1 MKMPKDA
8 RRRRNHLF
16 LLALVV
22 VGIGVFVLFTN
33 IDRAML
39 RKTLDETFTF
49 VETRLHLYE
58 VDAANDR
65 VKSLTR
71 LQDKTAALRD
81 EMVMKDDFTPSDLNA
96 FADVQRLTGVLVLDG
111 EMQLEMQST
120 LDGNAM
126 QLWKQQLQS
135 DYVRDILD
143 YPQKSYAA
151 HIEQDG
157 ELYDFAALARTDA
170 PGLLVAYV
178 QKSSEDAGDLTA
190 GDLLDHFPLEDGGV
204 ATICQDDR
212 VLTSNSAAQLNRTSE
227 ECRQLYNDKQT
238 HVSGG
243 IVELHTGRDVWY
255 GSRRNIGKY
264 EVFVFFPAGKVFL
277 TRNIIFVSYL
287 ALTMMTYL
295 MVLLL
300 QSRAEKGALTET
312 QKRMGII
319 TALGTAYES
328 LMLLDLK
335 KNTVETLKAVPGEE
349 QYKRIRTM
357 RREEMLRRT
366 EAVVAEAYRA
376 EYLEFVDATT
386 MTARLKG
393 HTSLVFTGRT
403 VNDLW
408 FTTLLIPQR
417 TDDDGNVTAV
427 LVATRDA
434 TAEKQAEKE
443 QQDALRSALA
453 AAEHA
458 NKAKTVFLNSM
469 SHDIRTPM
477 NAILGFTAL
486 ATAHLNNTEQVKG
499 YLQKISVSGQHLLSL
514 INDVLDM
521 SRIESG
527 TIKLENAEV
536 HLPDVLHDLRTIIQ
550 GNISAK
556 QLDLYVDTQD
566 VRHEDIITDKLRLNQ
581 ILLNIVGNAVKFT
594 PAGGTINIRVQEK
607 PCRRADYAT
616 YLFTVKDNGIGM
628 SQEFQQHVF
637 DSFARE
643 QTATRS
649 GIQGTGLGMAITKN
663 IVDMM
668 GGTITVKSEQGK
680 GTEFTVTLDCKVS
693 KTLTKSQP
701 IPELRG
707 ARALVVDDDAQTCM
721 SVSKMLRDIE
731 MNADWT
737 TSGKEAVLRAEE
749 AHEQGK
755 EFKVY
760 IIDWL
765 MPDMNGI
772 ETVRRIR
779 KFIDPDTP
787 IIILTAYDW
796 SDVEQEAREAG
807 VTAFVAKPLFMSEL
821 RAALTHTQPEE
832 PSMKLPQHTD
842 YTGKKILL
850 VEDNELNREIATAI
864 LEEAGFQLDAV
875 QDGTDAVQRMTE
887 TPEGSYDLILMDIQ
901 MPRMDGY
908 TATRKIRALSNP
920 KKASIPI
927 VAMTANAFDEDRQK
941 AFSAGMIAHIAK
953 PINVTVLIKTLDE
966 IFGDRGQAEK
976 TE

>member
-1 MKMPKDA
+1 MPKDA
-8 RRRRNHLF
+8 RSRRNRLF

-33 IDRAML
+33 LNRAML
-39 RKTLDETFTF
+39 RETLDETLTF

-58 VDAANDR
+58 VDEANDR

-81 EMVMKDDFTPSDLNA
+81 EMTMKDDFTPSDLNT
-96 FADVQRLTGVLVLDG
+96 FADTQRLTGVLVLDG

-135 DYVRDILD
+135 DYVREILD

-151 HIEQDG
+151 RIEQDG
-157 ELYDFAALARTDA
+157 EIYDFAALARTDA
-170 PGLLVAYV
+170 PGLLIVYAL
-178 QKSSEDAGDLTA
+178 KSSEDVGDLTV
-190 GDLLDHFPLEDGGV
+190 DYLLDNFPLEHGGV
-204 ATICQDDR
+204 ATICEDDV
-212 VLTSNSAAQLNRTSE
+212 VLTSNSAEQLNRTRE
-227 ECRQLYNDKQT
+227 ECRQMYNDEQT
-238 HVSGG
+238 RVSGG
-243 IVELHTGRDVWY
+243 IAELHSSRGVWY
-255 GSRRNIGKY
+255 GSRRNVGRY
-264 EVFVFFPAGKVFL
+264 EVYVFFPAGQVFMM
-277 TRNIIFVSYL
+277 RNIIFVSYL
-287 ALTMMTYL
+287 ALTVMTYL

-300 QSRAEKGALTET
+300 QSRADKDALKET

-319 TALGTAYES
+319 MALGTAYES

-335 KNTVETLKAVPGEE
+335 KNTVETLKAIPGEE
-349 QYKRIRTM
+349 QYKRTRAM
-357 RREEMLRRT
+357 RREEMLQRT
-366 EAVVAEAYRA
+366 EAVVAEPYRA

-386 MTARLKG
+386 MTARLKA

-403 VNDLW
+403 VHDRW

-434 TAEKQAEKE
+434 TAEKQTEQK

-486 ATAHLNNTEQVKG
+486 ATAHLDNTEQVKG

-527 TIKLENAEV
+527 TIKLENADV
-536 HLPDVLHDLRTIIQ
+536 HLPDVMHDLRTIIQ
-550 GNISAK
+550 GNINAK

-566 VRHEDIITDKLRLNQ
+566 VRHETIVADKLRLNQ

-594 PAGGTINIRVQEK
+594 PVGGTINVRVQEK
-607 PCRRADYAT
+607 PCRRAGYAT

-637 DSFARE
+637 DSFSRE

-680 GTEFTVTLDCKVS
+680 GTEFTVTLDFLVAADSIKYS
-693 KTLTKSQP
+693 PL
-701 IPELRG
+701 PEFKG

-779 KFIDPDTP
+779 KIIDPGTP

-850 VEDNELNREIATAI
+850 VEDNELNREIATAV
-864 LEEAGFQLDAV
+864 LEEAGLQVDAV

-887 TPEGSYDLILMDIQ
+887 TPEGRYDLILMDIQ

-941 AFSAGMIAHIAK
+941 AFSAGMNAHIAK

>member
-1 MKMPKDA
+1 MPKDA
-8 RRRRNHLF
+8 RSRRNRLF

-39 RKTLDETFTF
+39 RQTLDETYTY

-71 LQDKTAALRD
+71 LQDKIAALRD
-81 EMVMKDDFTPSDLNA
+81 GMTIKDDFTPSDLNA
-96 FADVQRLTGVLVLDG
+96 VADSQRLTGVLVLDG

-151 HIEQDG
+151 TIEQDG

-178 QKSSEDAGDLTA
+178 KKSSEDVGDLTV
-190 GDLLDHFPLEDGGV
+190 GYLLDHFPLEDGGV

-212 VLTSNSAAQLNRTSE
+212 VLTSNSAAQLNRTRE
-227 ECRQLYNDKQT
+227 ECQQLFNDEQT
-238 HVSGG
+238 RVSGG
-243 IVELHTGRDVWY
+243 IAELHSNRGVWY

-264 EVFVFFPAGKVFL
+264 EVYVFFPAGKVFL
-277 TRNIIFVSYL
+277 TRNIICVSYL
-287 ALTMMTYL
+287 ALTVMTYL

-300 QSRAEKGALTET
+300 QSRAEKGALKET

-328 LMLLDLK
+328 IMLLDLK
-335 KNTVETLKAVPGEE
+335 KNTVETLKAIPGEE

-357 RREEMLRRT
+357 RREEVLRRT
-366 EAVVAEAYRA
+366 EAMVAEPYRA

-403 VNDLW
+403 VHDLW

-434 TAEKQAEKE
+434 TAEKQIEQK

-486 ATAHLNNTEQVKG
+486 ATTHLDNAELVKD

-527 TIKLENAEV
+527 TIKLDNAPV

-566 VRHEDIITDKLRLNQ
+566 IQHEDIITDKLRLNQ

-594 PAGGTINIRVQEK
+594 PAGGTINIRVREK
-607 PCRRADYAT
+607 PCPRSGCT
-616 YLFTVKDNGIGM
+616 TFVFSVKDNGIGM
-628 SQEFQQHVF
+628 SPEFQQHVF

-668 GGTITVKSEQGK
+668 GGTITLKSEQGK
-680 GTEFTVTLDCKVS
+680 GSEFTVTLDCKIS
-693 KTLTKSQP
+693 ETQTKSQP

-721 SVSKMLRDIE
+721 SVSKMLRQIE
-731 MNADWT
+731 MTADWT
-737 TSGKEAVLRAEE
+737 TSGKEAILRAQE
-749 AHEQGK
+749 AHEQGRD
-755 EFKVY
+755 FKVY

-779 KFIDPDTP
+779 KVIEPGTP

-796 SDVEQEAREAG
+796 SDIEQEAREAG

-821 RAALTHTQPEE
+821 RAVLTHTQTE
-832 PSMKLPQHTD
+832 PQPMQMPKHTG
-842 YTGKKILL
+842 YAGKKVLL
-850 VEDNELNREIATAI
+850 VEDNALNREIATAI
-864 LEEAGFQLDAV
+864 LEQAGLQVDSV
-875 QDGTDAVQRMTE
+875 EDGTDAVARMNTAAE
-887 TPEGSYDLILMDIQ
+887 DQYDLILMDIQ

-908 TATRKIRALSNP
+908 TDTRKIRSLENHR
-920 KKASIPI
+920 KANIPI
-927 VAMTANAFDEDRQK
+927 VAMTANAFDEDRKK
-941 AFSAGMIAHIAK
+941 AFAAGMNAHVAK
-953 PINVTVLIKTLDE
+953 PIDMAVLSHTLDE
-966 IFGDRGQAEK
+966 IFAKQG
-976 TE
+976 

>member
-1 MKMPKDA
+1 MPKDA
-8 RRRRNHLF
+8 RSRRNQLF
-16 LLALVV
+16 LLALIV

-65 VKSLTR
+65 IKSLTR
-71 LQDKTAALRD
+71 LQDKAAALRD
-81 EMVMKDDFTPSDLNA
+81 EMTIKDNFTPSDLNA
-96 FADVQRLTGVLVLDG
+96 FADTQRLTGVLVLDG

-135 DYVRDILD
+135 DYIREIPD
-143 YPQKSYAA
+143 YPQKAYVAR
-151 HIEQDG
+151 IEQDG

-170 PGLLVAYV
+170 PGLLIAYV
-178 QKSSEDAGDLTA
+178 QKSSEDAGDLTV
-190 GDLLDHFPLEDGGV
+190 GYLLDHFPLEDGGV

-212 VLTSNSAAQLNRTSE
+212 VLTSNSTAQLNRTSE

-238 HVSGG
+238 RVSGG
-243 IVELHTGRDVWY
+243 IVELHSNRGVWY
-255 GSRRNIGKY
+255 GSRRNISKY

-277 TRNIIFVSYL
+277 TRNIICVSYL
-287 ALTMMTYL
+287 ALSVMIFLMM
-295 MVLLL
+295 LLL
-300 QSRAEKGALTET
+300 QSRADKDALKET

-319 TALGTAYES
+319 TALGTAYDS
-328 LMLLDLK
+328 IMLLDLK
-335 KNTVETLKAVPGEE
+335 KNTVETLKDVPGEE
-349 QYKRIRTM
+349 QYKRIRPM
-357 RREEMLRRT
+357 QREEMLRCT
-366 EAVVAEAYRA
+366 QAIVAEPYRA
-376 EYLEFVDATT
+376 EYLEFMDATT
-386 MTARLKG
+386 MTARLKK

-403 VNDLW
+403 VHDRW

-417 TDDDGNVTAV
+417 TDDDGSVTAV
-427 LVATRDA
+427 LVATRDT
-434 TAEKQAEKE
+434 TAEKQTEQK

-486 ATAHLNNTEQVKG
+486 ATTHLDNAELVKD

-527 TIKLENAEV
+527 TIKLDNAPV

-566 VRHEDIITDKLRLNQ
+566 IQHEDIITDKLRLNQ

-594 PAGGTINIRVQEK
+594 PAGGTINIRVMEK
-607 PCRRADYAT
+607 PCPRSGCTT
-616 YLFTVKDNGIGM
+616 YVFSVKDNGIGM

-643 QTATRS
+643 QTVTRS

-668 GGTITVKSEQGK
+668 GGTITLKSEQGK
-680 GTEFTVTLDCKVS
+680 GSEFTVTLDCKIS
-693 KTLTKSQP
+693 KTQTKSQP

-721 SVSKMLRDIE
+721 SVSKMLRQIE
-731 MNADWT
+731 MTADWT
-737 TSGKEAVLRAEE
+737 TSGKEAILRAQE
-749 AHEQGK
+749 AHEQGRD
-755 EFKVY
+755 FKAY

-779 KFIDPDTP
+779 KVIEPGTP

-796 SDVEQEAREAG
+796 SDIEQEAREAG
-807 VTAFVAKPLFMSEL
+807 VTAFVGKPLFMSEL
-821 RAALTHTQPEE
+821 RAVLTHTQTE
-832 PSMKLPQHTD
+832 PQPMQMPQHAG
-842 YTGKKILL
+842 YAGKKVLL
-850 VEDNELNREIATAI
+850 VEDNALNREIATAI
-864 LEEAGFQLDAV
+864 LEQAGLQVDSV
-875 QDGTDAVQRMTE
+875 EDGTDAVARMNTAAE
-887 TPEGSYDLILMDIQ
+887 DQYDLILMDVQ

-908 TATRKIRALSNP
+908 TATRKIRAMDDP
-920 KKASIPI
+920 RKANIPI
-927 VAMTANAFDEDRQK
+927 VAMTANAFDEDRKK
-941 AFSAGMIAHIAK
+941 AFAAGMNAHVAK
-953 PINVTVLIKTLDE
+953 PIDMAVLSHTLDE
-966 IFGDRGQAEK
+966 IFAKQG
-976 TE
+976 

>member
-1 MKMPKDA
+1 MPKDA
-8 RRRRNHLF
+8 RSRRNRLF

-39 RKTLDETFTF
+39 RQTLDETYTY
-49 VETRLHLYE
+49 VETRLHVYE

-71 LQDKTAALRD
+71 LQDKAAALRD
-81 EMVMKDDFTPSDLNA
+81 EMTIKGDFTPSDLNA
-96 FADVQRLTGVLVLDG
+96 FADTQRLTGVLVLDG
-111 EMQLEMQST
+111 ELQLEMQST
-120 LDGNAM
+120 RDGDAM

-135 DYVRDILD
+135 DYIREIPD
-143 YPQKSYAA
+143 YPQKAYAA
-151 HIEQDG
+151 NIEQDG
-157 ELYDFAALARTDA
+157 KLYDFAALARTDA
-170 PGLLVAYV
+170 PGLLIAYV
-178 QKSSEDAGDLTA
+178 KKSSEDVGDLTV
-190 GDLLDHFPLEDGGV
+190 GYLLDHFPLEDGGV

-212 VLTSNSAAQLNRTSE
+212 VLTSNSTAQLNRTSE

-238 HVSGG
+238 RVSGG
-243 IVELHTGRDVWY
+243 IVELHSNRGVWY
-255 GSRRNIGKY
+255 GSRRNISKY

-277 TRNIIFVSYL
+277 TRNIICVSYL
-287 ALTMMTYL
+287 ALSVMIFL

-300 QSRAEKGALTET
+300 QSRADKDALKET

-319 TALGTAYES
+319 TALGTAYDS
-328 LMLLDLK
+328 IMLLDLK
-335 KNTVETLKAVPGEE
+335 KNTVETLKDVPGEE
-349 QYKRIRTM
+349 QYKRIRPM
-357 RREEMLRRT
+357 QREEMLRCT
-366 EAVVAEAYRA
+366 QAIVAEPYRA
-376 EYLEFVDATT
+376 EYLEFMDATT
-386 MTARLKG
+386 MTARLKK

-417 TDDDGNVTAV
+417 TDDDGSVTAV
-427 LVATRDA
+427 LVATRDT
-434 TAEKQAEKE
+434 TAEKQTEQK

-486 ATAHLNNTEQVKG
+486 ATTHLDNAELVKD

-527 TIKLENAEV
+527 TIKLDNAPV

-566 VRHEDIITDKLRLNQ
+566 IQHEDIITDKLRLNQ

-594 PAGGTINIRVQEK
+594 PAGGTINIRVTEK
-607 PCRRADYAT
+607 PCPRSGCTT
-616 YLFTVKDNGIGM
+616 YVFSVKDNGIGM

-643 QTATRS
+643 QTVTRS

-668 GGTITVKSEQGK
+668 GGTITLKSEQGK
-680 GTEFTVTLDCKVS
+680 GSEFTVTLDCKIS
-693 KTLTKSQP
+693 KTQTKSQP

-721 SVSKMLRDIE
+721 SVSKMLRQIE
-731 MNADWT
+731 MTADWT
-737 TSGKEAVLRAEE
+737 TSGKEAILRAQE
-749 AHEQGK
+749 AHEQGRD
-755 EFKVY
+755 FKAY

-779 KFIDPDTP
+779 KVIEPGTP

-796 SDVEQEAREAG
+796 SDIEQEAREAG
-807 VTAFVAKPLFMSEL
+807 VTAFVGKPLFMSEL
-821 RAALTHTQPEE
+821 RAVLTHTQTE
-832 PSMKLPQHTD
+832 PQPMQMPQHAG
-842 YTGKKILL
+842 YAGKKVLL
-850 VEDNELNREIATAI
+850 VEDNALNREIATAI
-864 LEEAGFQLDAV
+864 LEQAGLQVDSV
-875 QDGTDAVQRMTE
+875 EDGTDAVARMNTAAE
-887 TPEGSYDLILMDIQ
+887 DQYDLILMDVQ

-908 TATRKIRALSNP
+908 TATRKIRAMDDP
-920 KKASIPI
+920 RKANIPI
-927 VAMTANAFDEDRQK
+927 VAMTANAFDEDRKK
-941 AFSAGMIAHIAK
+941 AFAAGMNAHVAK
-953 PINVTVLIKTLDE
+953 PIDMAVLSHTLDE
-966 IFGDRGQAEK
+966 IFAKQG
-976 TE
+976 

>member
-1 MKMPKDA
+1 MPKDA
-8 RRRRNHLF
+8 RSRRNRLF

-39 RKTLDETFTF
+39 RQTLDETYTY

-71 LQDKTAALRD
+71 LQDKIAALRD
-81 EMVMKDDFTPSDLNA
+81 GMTIKDDFTPSDLNA

-143 YPQKSYAA
+143 YPKKSYAA
-151 HIEQDG
+151 TIEQDG

-178 QKSSEDAGDLTA
+178 KKSSEDVGDLTA

-227 ECRQLYNDKQT
+227 ECRQLYNDEQT
-238 HVSGG
+238 RVSGG
-243 IVELHTGRDVWY
+243 IVELHSNRGVWY

-287 ALTMMTYL
+287 ALTVMTYL
-295 MVLLL
+295 MVLLLL
-300 QSRAEKGALTET
+300 QSRAEKGALKET

-328 LMLLDLK
+328 IMLLDLE
-335 KNTVETLKAVPGEE
+335 KNTVETLKAIPGEE

-357 RREEMLRRT
+357 RREEVLRRT
-366 EAVVAEAYRA
+366 EAVVAEPYRA

-486 ATAHLNNTEQVKG
+486 ATTHLDNAELVKE

-527 TIKLENAEV
+527 TIKLDNAPV

-556 QLDLYVDTQD
+556 QLDLYIDTQD
-566 VRHEDIITDKLRLNQ
+566 IRHEDIITDKLRLHQ

-594 PAGGTINIRVQEK
+594 PAGGTINIRVREK
-607 PCRRADYAT
+607 PCPRSGCT
-616 YLFTVKDNGIGM
+616 TFVFSVKDNGIGM
-628 SQEFQQHVF
+628 SPEFQQHVF

-668 GGTITVKSEQGK
+668 GGTIILQSEQGK
-680 GTEFTVTLDCKVS
+680 GSEFTVTLDCKVS
-693 KTLTKSQP
+693 ETTAKSQP

-721 SVSKMLRDIE
+721 SVSRMLRDIE

-737 TSGKEAVLRAEE
+737 TSGKEAILRAQE
-749 AHEQGK
+749 AHEQGRD
-755 EFKVY
+755 FKVY

-779 KFIDPDTP
+779 KVIEPGTP

-796 SDVEQEAREAG
+796 SDIEQEAREAG

-821 RAALTHTQPEE
+821 RAVLTHTQTE
-832 PSMKLPQHTD
+832 PQPMQMPKHAG
-842 YTGKKILL
+842 YAGKKVLL
-850 VEDNELNREIATAI
+850 VEDNALNREIATAI
-864 LEEAGFQLDAV
+864 LEQAGLQVDSV
-875 QDGTDAVQRMTE
+875 EDGTDAVARMNTAAE
-887 TPEGSYDLILMDIQ
+887 DQYDLILMDIQ

-908 TATRKIRALSNP
+908 TATRKIRAMENP
-920 KKASIPI
+920 RKANIPI
-927 VAMTANAFDEDRQK
+927 VAMTANAFDEDRKK
-941 AFSAGMIAHIAK
+941 AFAAGMNAHVAK
-953 PINVTVLIKTLDE
+953 PIDMAVLSQTLDE
-966 IFGDRGQAEK
+966 IFAKQG
-976 TE
+976 

>member
-1 MKMPKDA
+1 MPKDA
-8 RRRRNHLF
+8 RNRRNQLF

-65 VKSLTR
+65 IKSLTR
-71 LQDKTAALRD
+71 LQDKAAALRD
-81 EMVMKDDFTPSDLNA
+81 EMTIKDNFTPSDLNA
-96 FADVQRLTGVLVLDG
+96 FADTQRLTGVLVLDG

-135 DYVRDILD
+135 DYIREIPD
-143 YPQKSYAA
+143 YPQKAYVAR
-151 HIEQDG
+151 IEQDG

-170 PGLLVAYV
+170 PGLLIAYV

-190 GDLLDHFPLEDGGV
+190 GDLLDHFPLENGGI

-227 ECRQLYNDKQT
+227 ECRQLYNDEQT
-238 HVSGG
+238 RVSGG
-243 IVELHTGRDVWY
+243 IVELHSNRGVWY
-255 GSRRNIGKY
+255 GSRRNISKY

-277 TRNIIFVSYL
+277 TRNIVCVSYL
-287 ALTMMTYL
+287 ALTVMTYL

-300 QSRAEKGALTET
+300 QSRAEKGALKET

-328 LMLLDLK
+328 IMLLDLE
-335 KNTVETLKAVPGEE
+335 KNTVETLKAIPGEE
-349 QYKRIRTM
+349 QYKRIRPM
-357 RREEMLRRT
+357 QREEMLRCT
-366 EAVVAEAYRA
+366 QAIVAEPYRA
-376 EYLEFVDATT
+376 EYLEFMDATT
-386 MTARLKG
+386 MTARLKK

-417 TDDDGNVTAV
+417 TDDDGSVTAV
-427 LVATRDA
+427 LVATRDT
-434 TAEKQAEKE
+434 TAEKQTEQK

-486 ATAHLNNTEQVKG
+486 ATTHLDNAELVKD

-527 TIKLENAEV
+527 TIKLDNAPV

-566 VRHEDIITDKLRLNQ
+566 IQHEDIITDKLRLNQ

-594 PAGGTINIRVQEK
+594 PAGGTINIRVTEK
-607 PCRRADYAT
+607 PCPRSGCTT
-616 YLFTVKDNGIGM
+616 YVFSVKDNGIGM

-643 QTATRS
+643 QTVTRG

-668 GGTITVKSEQGK
+668 GGTITLKSEQGK
-680 GTEFTVTLDCKVS
+680 GSEFTVTLDCKIS
-693 KTLTKSQP
+693 KTQTKSQP

-721 SVSKMLRDIE
+721 SVSKMLRQIE
-731 MNADWT
+731 MTADWT
-737 TSGKEAVLRAEE
+737 TSGKEAILRAQE
-749 AHEQGK
+749 AHEQGRD
-755 EFKVY
+755 FKAY

-779 KFIDPDTP
+779 KVIEPGTP

-796 SDVEQEAREAG
+796 SDIEQEAREAG
-807 VTAFVAKPLFMSEL
+807 VTAFVGKPLFMSEL
-821 RAALTHTQPEE
+821 RAVLTHTQTE
-832 PSMKLPQHTD
+832 PQPMQMPQHAG
-842 YTGKKILL
+842 YAGKKVLL
-850 VEDNELNREIATAI
+850 VEDNALNREIATAI
-864 LEEAGFQLDAV
+864 LEQAGLQVDSV
-875 QDGTDAVQRMTE
+875 EDGTDAVARMNTAAE
-887 TPEGSYDLILMDIQ
+887 DQYDLILMDVQ

-908 TATRKIRALSNP
+908 TATRKIRAMENP
-920 KKASIPI
+920 RKANIPI
-927 VAMTANAFDEDRQK
+927 VAMTANAFDEDRKK
-941 AFSAGMIAHIAK
+941 AFAAGMNAHVAK
-953 PINVTVLIKTLDE
+953 PIDMAVLSHTLDE
-966 IFGDRGQAEK
+966 IFAKQG
-976 TE
+976 

>member
-1 MKMPKDA
+1 MPKDA
-8 RRRRNHLF
+8 RNRRNRLF
-16 LLALVV
+16 LLALTV
-22 VGIGVFVLFTN
+22 VGIAVFVLFTN
-33 IDRAML
+33 INRAML
-39 RKTLDETFTF
+39 RDTLDETFTF
-49 VETRLHLYE
+49 VKTRLYMYE
-58 VDAANDR
+58 VDADNDR
-65 VKSLTR
+65 IKSLTR
-71 LQDKTAALRD
+71 LQDKAAALRD
-81 EMVMKDDFTPSDLNA
+81 EMTMKDDFTPSDLNA
-96 FADVQRLTGVLVLDG
+96 FADTQRLTGVLVLDG

-151 HIEQDG
+151 TIEQDG

-178 QKSSEDAGDLTA
+178 KKSSEDVGDLTV
-190 GDLLDHFPLEDGGV
+190 GYLLDHFPLEDGGI

-212 VLTSNSAAQLNRTSE
+212 VLTSNSGEQLNATRE
-227 ECRQLYNDKQT
+227 ECQQLYNGEYT
-238 HVSGG
+238 RVSGG
-243 IVELHTGRDVWY
+243 ITELHSNLGVWY
-255 GSRRNIGKY
+255 GTRRNVGRY

-277 TRNIIFVSYL
+277 LRNIVCVCYL
-287 ALTMMTYL
+287 ALTVLTYL

-300 QSRAEKGALTET
+300 QTRADKDAMKET

-328 LMLLDLK
+328 IMLLDLE
-335 KNTVETLKAVPGEE
+335 KNTVETLKAIPGEE
-349 QYKRIRTM
+349 QYKRIRAM
-357 RREEMLRRT
+357 RREEMLQRT
-366 EAVVAEAYRA
+366 QAVVAEPYRA
-376 EYLEFVDATT
+376 DYLEFVDATT

-417 TDDDGNVTAV
+417 TDEDGNVTAV

-434 TAEKQAEKE
+434 TAEKQAKKE

-486 ATAHLNNTEQVKG
+486 ATTHLDNAELVKD

-527 TIKLENAEV
+527 TIKLDNAPV

-566 VRHEDIITDKLRLNQ
+566 IQHEDIITDKLRLHQ

-594 PAGGTINIRVQEK
+594 PAGGTINIRVREK
-607 PCRRADYAT
+607 PCPRSG
-616 YLFTVKDNGIGM
+616 FTTLVFSVKDNGIGM
-628 SQEFQQHVF
+628 SPEFQQHVF

-668 GGTITVKSEQGK
+668 GGTITLKSEQGK
-680 GTEFTVTLDCKVS
+680 GSEFTVTLDCKIS
-693 KTLTKSQP
+693 KTQTKSQP

-721 SVSKMLRDIE
+721 SVSKMLRQIE
-731 MNADWT
+731 MTADWT
-737 TSGKEAVLRAEE
+737 TSGKEAILRAQE
-749 AHEQGK
+749 AHEQGRD
-755 EFKVY
+755 FKVY

-779 KFIDPDTP
+779 KVIEPGTP

-796 SDVEQEAREAG
+796 SDIEQEAREAG
-807 VTAFVAKPLFMSEL
+807 VTAFVGKPLFMSEL
-821 RAALTHTQPEE
+821 RAVLTHTQTE
-832 PSMKLPQHTD
+832 PQPMQMPQHAG
-842 YTGKKILL
+842 YAGKKVLL
-850 VEDNELNREIATAI
+850 VEDNALNREIATAI
-864 LEEAGFQLDAV
+864 LEQAGLQVDSV
-875 QDGTDAVQRMTE
+875 EDGTDAVARMNTAAE
-887 TPEGSYDLILMDIQ
+887 DQYDLILMDIQ

-908 TATRKIRALSNP
+908 TATRKIRAMENP
-920 KKASIPI
+920 RKANIPI
-927 VAMTANAFDEDRQK
+927 VAMTANAFDEDRKK
-941 AFSAGMIAHIAK
+941 AFAAGMNAHVAK
-953 PINVTVLIKTLDE
+953 PIDMAVLSQTLDE
-966 IFGDRGQAEK
+966 IFAKQG
-976 TE
+976 

>member
-1 MKMPKDA
+1 MPKDA
-8 RRRRNHLF
+8 RSRRNRLF

-39 RKTLDETFTF
+39 RQTLDETYTY
-49 VETRLHLYE
+49 VETRLHVYE

-65 VKSLTR
+65 IKSLTR
-71 LQDKTAALRD
+71 LQDKAAALRD
-81 EMVMKDDFTPSDLNA
+81 EMTIKGDFTPSDLNA
-96 FADVQRLTGVLVLDG
+96 FADTQRLTGVLVLDG
-111 EMQLEMQST
+111 ELQLEMQST
-120 LDGNAM
+120 RDGDAM

-135 DYVRDILD
+135 DYIREIPD
-143 YPQKSYAA
+143 YPQKAYAA
-151 HIEQDG
+151 NIEQDG
-157 ELYDFAALARTDA
+157 KLYDFAALARTDA
-170 PGLLVAYV
+170 PGLLIAYV
-178 QKSSEDAGDLTA
+178 KKSSEDVGDLTV
-190 GDLLDHFPLEDGGV
+190 GYLLDHFPLEDGGV

-212 VLTSNSAAQLNRTSE
+212 VLTSNSTAQLNRTSE

-238 HVSGG
+238 RVSGG
-243 IVELHTGRDVWY
+243 IVELHSNRGVWY
-255 GSRRNIGKY
+255 GSRRNISKY

-277 TRNIIFVSYL
+277 TRNIICVSYL
-287 ALTMMTYL
+287 ALSVMIFL

-300 QSRAEKGALTET
+300 QSRADKDALKET

-319 TALGTAYES
+319 TALGTAYDS
-328 LMLLDLK
+328 IMLLDLK
-335 KNTVETLKAVPGEE
+335 KNTVETLKDVPGEE
-349 QYKRIRTM
+349 QYKRIRPM
-357 RREEMLRRT
+357 QREEMLRCT
-366 EAVVAEAYRA
+366 QAIVAEPYRA
-376 EYLEFVDATT
+376 EYLEFMDATT
-386 MTARLKG
+386 MTARLKK

-417 TDDDGNVTAV
+417 TDDDGSVTAV
-427 LVATRDA
+427 LVATRDT
-434 TAEKQAEKE
+434 TAEKQTEQK

-486 ATAHLNNTEQVKG
+486 ATTHLDNAELVKD

-527 TIKLENAEV
+527 TIKLDNAPV

-566 VRHEDIITDKLRLNQ
+566 IQHEDIITDKLRLNQ

-594 PAGGTINIRVQEK
+594 PAGGTINIRVTEK
-607 PCRRADYAT
+607 PCPRSGCTT
-616 YLFTVKDNGIGM
+616 YVFSVKDNGIGM

-643 QTATRS
+643 QTVTRS

-668 GGTITVKSEQGK
+668 GGTITLKSEQGK
-680 GTEFTVTLDCKVS
+680 GSEFTVTLDCKIS
-693 KTLTKSQP
+693 KTQTKSQP

-721 SVSKMLRDIE
+721 SVSKMLRQIE
-731 MNADWT
+731 MTADWT
-737 TSGKEAVLRAEE
+737 TSGKEAILRAQE
-749 AHEQGK
+749 AHEQGRD
-755 EFKVY
+755 FKAY

-779 KFIDPDTP
+779 KVIEPGTP

-796 SDVEQEAREAG
+796 SDIEQEAREAG
-807 VTAFVAKPLFMSEL
+807 VTAFVGKPLFMSEL
-821 RAALTHTQPEE
+821 RAVLTHTQTE
-832 PSMKLPQHTD
+832 PQPMQMPQHAG
-842 YTGKKILL
+842 YAGKKVLL
-850 VEDNELNREIATAI
+850 VEDNALNREIATAI
-864 LEEAGFQLDAV
+864 LEQAGLQVDSV
-875 QDGTDAVQRMTE
+875 EDGTDAVARMNTADDDQ
-887 TPEGSYDLILMDIQ
+887 YDLILMDIQ

-908 TATRKIRALSNP
+908 TATRKIRAMDDP
-920 KKASIPI
+920 RKANIPI
-927 VAMTANAFDEDRQK
+927 VAMTANAFDEDRKK
-941 AFSAGMIAHIAK
+941 AFAAGMNAHVAK
-953 PINVTVLIKTLDE
+953 PIDMAVLSHTLDE
-966 IFGDRGQAEK
+966 IFAKQG
-976 TE
+976 

>member
-1 MKMPKDA
+1 MPKDA
-8 RRRRNHLF
+8 RSRRNRLF

-58 VDAANDR
+58 VDEANDR

-81 EMVMKDDFTPSDLNA
+81 EMMLKDDFTPSDLNA
-96 FADVQRLTGVLVLDG
+96 FADTQRLTGVLVLDG

-120 LDGNAM
+120 RDGNAM

-143 YPQKSYAA
+143 YPQKSYVA

-157 ELYDFAALARTDA
+157 VLYDFAALARTDA
-170 PGLLVAYV
+170 PGLLIAYAL
-178 QKSSEDAGDLTA
+178 KSSEDVGDLTA

-212 VLTSNSAAQLNRTSE
+212 VLTSNSTAQLNRTSE
-227 ECRQLYNDKQT
+227 ECRQMYNDEQT
-238 HVSGG
+238 RVSGG
-243 IVELHTGRDVWY
+243 IVELHSNRGVWY
-255 GSRRNIGKY
+255 GSRRNVGKY
-264 EVFVFFPAGKVFL
+264 EVYVFFPAGKVFL

-287 ALTMMTYL
+287 ALTVMTYL

-300 QSRAEKGALTET
+300 QSRAEKGALKET

-328 LMLLDLK
+328 IMLLDLE
-335 KNTVETLKAVPGEE
+335 KNTVETLKAIPGEE
-349 QYKRIRTM
+349 QYKRTRAM

-366 EAVVAEAYRA
+366 EAVVAEPYRA
-376 EYLEFVDATT
+376 DYLEFVDVNT
-386 MTARLKG
+386 MAARLRA

-403 VNDLW
+403 VHDLW

-427 LVATRDA
+427 LVATRDS

-486 ATAHLNNTEQVKG
+486 ATTHLDTPALVKE

-527 TIKLENAEV
+527 TIKLDNAPV

-556 QLDLYVDTQD
+556 QLDLYIDTQD
-566 VRHEDIITDKLRLNQ
+566 IRHEDIITDKLRLNQ

-594 PAGGTINIRVQEK
+594 PAGGTINIRVTEK
-607 PCRRADYAT
+607 PCPRSGCT
-616 YLFTVKDNGIGM
+616 TFVFSVKDNGIGM
-628 SQEFQQHVF
+628 SPEFQQHVF

-668 GGTITVKSEQGK
+668 GGTITLKSEQGK
-680 GTEFTVTLDCKVS
+680 GSEFTVTLDCKIS
-693 KTLTKSQP
+693 KTSVKSQP

-721 SVSKMLRDIE
+721 SVSKMLREIE
-731 MNADWT
+731 MAADWT
-737 TSGKEAVLRAEE
+737 TSGKEAILRAQE
-749 AHEQGK
+749 AHEQGRD
-755 EFKVY
+755 FKVY

-779 KFIDPDTP
+779 KVIEPGTP

-796 SDVEQEAREAG
+796 SDIEQEAREAG

-821 RAALTHTQPEE
+821 RAVLTHTQTE
-832 PSMKLPQHTD
+832 PQPMQMPQHTG
-842 YTGKKILL
+842 YAGKKVLL

-864 LEEAGFQLDAV
+864 LEQAGLQVDSV
-875 QDGTDAVQRMTE
+875 EDGTDAVARMNTAAE
-887 TPEGSYDLILMDIQ
+887 DQYDLILMDIQ

-908 TATRKIRALSNP
+908 TATRKIRAIENP
-920 KKASIPI
+920 RKANIPI
-927 VAMTANAFDEDRQK
+927 VAMTANAFDEDRKK
-941 AFSAGMIAHIAK
+941 AFAAGMNAHVAK
-953 PINVTVLIKTLDE
+953 PIDMAVLSHTLDE
-966 IFGDRGQAEK
+966 IFAKQG
-976 TE
+976 

>member
-1 MKMPKDA
+1 MPKDA
-8 RRRRNHLF
+8 RSRRNRLF

-39 RKTLDETFTF
+39 RQTLDETYTY

-71 LQDKTAALRD
+71 LQDKIAALRD
-81 EMVMKDDFTPSDLNA
+81 GMTIKDDFTPSDLNA
-96 FADVQRLTGVLVLDG
+96 VADSQRLTGVLVLDG

-151 HIEQDG
+151 TIEQDG

-178 QKSSEDAGDLTA
+178 KKSSEDVGDLTV
-190 GDLLDHFPLEDGGV
+190 GYLLDHFPLEDGGV

-212 VLTSNSAAQLNRTSE
+212 VLTSNSAAQLNRTRE
-227 ECRQLYNDKQT
+227 ECQQLFNDEQT
-238 HVSGG
+238 RVSGG
-243 IVELHTGRDVWY
+243 IAELHSNRGVWY

-264 EVFVFFPAGKVFL
+264 EVYVFFPAGKVFL
-277 TRNIIFVSYL
+277 TRNIICVSYL
-287 ALTMMTYL
+287 ALTVMTYL

-300 QSRAEKGALTET
+300 QSRAEKGALKET

-328 LMLLDLK
+328 IMLLDLK

-349 QYKRIRTM
+349 QYKRTRAM
-357 RREEMLRRT
+357 RREEVLRRT
-366 EAVVAEAYRA
+366 QAVVAEPYRA
-376 EYLEFVDATT
+376 EYLEFVDVTT

-427 LVATRDA
+427 LVATRDS
-434 TAEKQAEKE
+434 TAEKQVEKE

-486 ATAHLNNTEQVKG
+486 ATTHLDNAELVKD

-527 TIKLENAEV
+527 TIKLDNAPV

-566 VRHEDIITDKLRLNQ
+566 IQHEDIITDKLRLNQ

-594 PAGGTINIRVQEK
+594 PAGGTINIRVREK
-607 PCRRADYAT
+607 PCPRSGCT
-616 YLFTVKDNGIGM
+616 TFVFSVKDNGIGM
-628 SQEFQQHVF
+628 SPEFQQHVF

-668 GGTITVKSEQGK
+668 GGTITLKSEQGK
-680 GTEFTVTLDCKVS
+680 GSEFTVTLDCKIS
-693 KTLTKSQP
+693 KTQTKSQP

-721 SVSKMLRDIE
+721 SVSKMLRQIE
-731 MNADWT
+731 MTADWT
-737 TSGKEAVLRAEE
+737 TSGKEAILRAQE
-749 AHEQGK
+749 AHEQGRD
-755 EFKVY
+755 FKVY

-779 KFIDPDTP
+779 KVIEPGTP

-796 SDVEQEAREAG
+796 SDIEQEAREAG
-807 VTAFVAKPLFMSEL
+807 VTAFVGKPLFMSEL
-821 RAALTHTQPEE
+821 RAVLTHTQTE
-832 PSMKLPQHTD
+832 PQPMQMPQHAG
-842 YTGKKILL
+842 YAGKKVLL
-850 VEDNELNREIATAI
+850 VEDNALNREIATAI
-864 LEEAGFQLDAV
+864 LEQAGLQVDSV
-875 QDGTDAVQRMTE
+875 EDGTDAVARMNTAAE
-887 TPEGSYDLILMDIQ
+887 DQYDLILMDVQ

-908 TATRKIRALSNP
+908 TATRKIRAMENP
-920 KKASIPI
+920 RKANIPI
-927 VAMTANAFDEDRQK
+927 VAMTANAFDEDRKK
-941 AFSAGMIAHIAK
+941 AFAAGMNAHVAK
-953 PINVTVLIKTLDE
+953 PIDMAVLSHTLDE
-966 IFGDRGQAEK
+966 IFAKQG
-976 TE
+976 

>member
-1 MKMPKDA
+1 MPKDA
-8 RRRRNHLF
+8 RSRRNRLF

-81 EMVMKDDFTPSDLNA
+81 EMTMKDDFTPSDLNA
-96 FADVQRLTGVLVLDG
+96 FADTQRLTGVLVLDG

-143 YPQKSYAA
+143 YPQKSYAT

-157 ELYDFAALARTDA
+157 VLYDFAALARADA
-170 PGLLVAYV
+170 PGLLIAYV

-190 GDLLDHFPLEDGGV
+190 GDLLDHFPLEDGGI

-212 VLTSNSAAQLNRTSE
+212 VLTSNSAAQLNRTRE
-227 ECRQLYNDKQT
+227 ECRQMYNDEQT
-238 HVSGG
+238 RVSGG
-243 IVELHTGRDVWY
+243 IVELHSNRGVWY
-255 GSRRNIGKY
+255 GSRRNVGKY
-264 EVFVFFPAGKVFL
+264 EVYVFFPAGKVFL

-287 ALTMMTYL
+287 ALTVMTYL

-300 QSRAEKGALTET
+300 QSRAEKGALKET

-328 LMLLDLK
+328 IMLLDLK
-335 KNTVETLKAVPGEE
+335 KNTVETLKAIPGEE
-349 QYKRIRTM
+349 QYKRTRAM

-376 EYLEFVDATT
+376 KYLEFVDVTT

-403 VNDLW
+403 VHDLW

-427 LVATRDA
+427 LVATRDS

-486 ATAHLNNTEQVKG
+486 ATTHLDNAEMVKD

-527 TIKLENAEV
+527 TIKLDNATV

-556 QLDLYVDTQD
+556 QLDLYIDTQD
-566 VRHEDIITDKLRLNQ
+566 IRHEDIITDKLRLNQ

-594 PAGGTINIRVQEK
+594 PAGGTINIRVKEK
-607 PCRRADYAT
+607 PCPRSGCT
-616 YLFTVKDNGIGM
+616 TFVFSVKDNGIGM
-628 SQEFQQHVF
+628 SPEFQQHVF

-668 GGTITVKSEQGK
+668 GGSITLKSEQGK
-680 GTEFTVTLDCKVS
+680 GSEFTVTLDCKIS
-693 KTLTKSQP
+693 KTSVKSQP

-721 SVSKMLRDIE
+721 SVSKMLREIE
-731 MNADWT
+731 MAADWT
-737 TSGKEAVLRAEE
+737 TSGKEAILRAQE
-749 AHEQGK
+749 ALEQGRD
-755 EFKVY
+755 FKVY

-779 KFIDPDTP
+779 KVIEPGTP

-796 SDVEQEAREAG
+796 SDIEQEAREAG

-821 RAALTHTQPEE
+821 RAVLTHTQTE
-832 PSMKLPQHTD
+832 PQPMQMPQHTG
-842 YTGKKILL
+842 YAGKKVLL
-850 VEDNELNREIATAI
+850 VEDNALNREIATAI
-864 LEEAGFQLDAV
+864 LEQAGLQVDSV
-875 QDGTDAVQRMTE
+875 EDGTDAVARMNTAAE
-887 TPEGSYDLILMDIQ
+887 DQYDLILMDIQ

-908 TATRKIRALSNP
+908 TATRKIRAMDNP
-920 KKASIPI
+920 RKANIPI
-927 VAMTANAFDEDRQK
+927 VAMTANAFDEDRKK
-941 AFSAGMIAHIAK
+941 AFAAGMNAHVAK
-953 PINVTVLIKTLDE
+953 PIDMAVLSHTLDE
-966 IFGDRGQAEK
+966 IFAKRG
-976 TE
+976 

>member
-8 RRRRNHLF
+8 RSRRNRLF

-39 RKTLDETFTF
+39 RQTLDETYTY
-49 VETRLHLYE
+49 VETRLHVYE

-71 LQDKTAALRD
+71 LQDKAAALRD
-81 EMVMKDDFTPSDLNA
+81 EMTIKGDFTPSDLNA
-96 FADVQRLTGVLVLDG
+96 FADTQRLTGVLVLDG
-111 EMQLEMQST
+111 ELQLEMQST
-120 LDGNAM
+120 RDGNAM

-143 YPQKSYAA
+143 CPQKSYAA
-151 HIEQDG
+151 NIEQDG
-157 ELYDFAALARTDA
+157 KLYDFAALARTDA
-170 PGLLVAYV
+170 PGLLIAYV
-178 QKSSEDAGDLTA
+178 KKSSEDVGDLTV
-190 GDLLDHFPLEDGGV
+190 GYLLDHFPLEDGGV

-212 VLTSNSAAQLNRTSE
+212 VLTSNSTAQLNRTSE

-238 HVSGG
+238 RVSGG
-243 IVELHTGRDVWY
+243 IVELHSNRGVWY
-255 GSRRNIGKY
+255 GSRRNISKY

-277 TRNIIFVSYL
+277 TRNIICVSYL
-287 ALTMMTYL
+287 ALSVMIFL

-300 QSRAEKGALTET
+300 QSRADKDALKET

-319 TALGTAYES
+319 TALGTAYKS
-328 LMLLDLK
+328 IVLLDLK
-335 KNTVETLKAVPGEE
+335 KNTAETLKDTFAEK
-349 QYKRIRTM
+349 QYKRIRPM
-357 RREEMLRRT
+357 QREEMLRCT
-366 EAVVAEAYRA
+366 QAIVAEPYRA
-376 EYLEFVDATT
+376 EYLEFMDATT
-386 MTARLKG
+386 MTARLKK

-417 TDDDGNVTAV
+417 TDDDGSVTAV
-427 LVATRDA
+427 LVATRDT
-434 TAEKQAEKE
+434 TAEKQTEQK

-486 ATAHLNNTEQVKG
+486 ATTHLDNAELVKD

-527 TIKLENAEV
+527 TIKLDNAPV

-566 VRHEDIITDKLRLNQ
+566 IQHEDIITDKLRLNQ

-594 PAGGTINIRVQEK
+594 PAGGTINIRVTEK
-607 PCRRADYAT
+607 PCPRSGCTT
-616 YLFTVKDNGIGM
+616 YVFSVKDNGIGM

-643 QTATRS
+643 QTVTRS

-668 GGTITVKSEQGK
+668 GGTITLKSEQGK
-680 GTEFTVTLDCKVS
+680 GSEFTVTLDCKIS
-693 KTLTKSQP
+693 KTQTKSQP

-721 SVSKMLRDIE
+721 SVSKMLRQIE
-731 MNADWT
+731 MTADWT
-737 TSGKEAVLRAEE
+737 TSGKEAILRAQE
-749 AHEQGK
+749 AHEQGRD
-755 EFKVY
+755 FKAY

-779 KFIDPDTP
+779 KVIEPGTP

-796 SDVEQEAREAG
+796 SDIEQEAREAG
-807 VTAFVAKPLFMSEL
+807 VTAFVGKPLFMSEL
-821 RAALTHTQPEE
+821 RAVLTHTQTE
-832 PSMKLPQHTD
+832 PQPMQMPQHAG
-842 YTGKKILL
+842 YAGKKVLL
-850 VEDNELNREIATAI
+850 VEDNALNREIATAI
-864 LEEAGFQLDAV
+864 LEQAGLQVDSV
-875 QDGTDAVQRMTE
+875 EDGTDAVARMNTAAE
-887 TPEGSYDLILMDIQ
+887 DQYDLILMDVQ

-908 TATRKIRALSNP
+908 TATRKIRAMDDP
-920 KKASIPI
+920 RKANIPI
-927 VAMTANAFDEDRQK
+927 VAMTANAFDEDRKK
-941 AFSAGMIAHIAK
+941 AFAAGMNAHVAK
-953 PINVTVLIKTLDE
+953 PIDMAVLSHTLDE
-966 IFGDRGQAEK
+966 IFAKQG
-976 TE
+976 

>member
-8 RRRRNHLF
+8 RNRRNQLF

-65 VKSLTR
+65 IKSLTR
-71 LQDKTAALRD
+71 LQDKAAALRD
-81 EMVMKDDFTPSDLNA
+81 EMTIKDNFTPSDLNA
-96 FADVQRLTGVLVLDG
+96 FADTQRLTGVLVLDG

-135 DYVRDILD
+135 DYIREIPD
-143 YPQKSYAA
+143 YPQKAYVAR
-151 HIEQDG
+151 IEQDG

-170 PGLLVAYV
+170 PGLLIAYV

-190 GDLLDHFPLEDGGV
+190 GDLLDHFPLENGGI

-227 ECRQLYNDKQT
+227 ECRQLYNDEQT
-238 HVSGG
+238 RVSGG
-243 IVELHTGRDVWY
+243 IVELHSNRGVWY
-255 GSRRNIGKY
+255 GSRRNISKY

-277 TRNIIFVSYL
+277 TRNIVCVSYL
-287 ALTMMTYL
+287 ALTVMTYL

-300 QSRAEKGALTET
+300 QSRAEKGALKET

-328 LMLLDLK
+328 IMLLDLE
-335 KNTVETLKAVPGEE
+335 KNTVETLKAIPGEE
-349 QYKRIRTM
+349 QYKRIRPM
-357 RREEMLRRT
+357 QREEMLRCT
-366 EAVVAEAYRA
+366 QAIVAEPYRA
-376 EYLEFVDATT
+376 EYLEFMDATT
-386 MTARLKG
+386 MTARLKK

-403 VNDLW
+403 VHDLW

-417 TDDDGNVTAV
+417 TDDDGSVTAV
-427 LVATRDA
+427 LVATRDT
-434 TAEKQAEKE
+434 TAEKQTEQK

-486 ATAHLNNTEQVKG
+486 ATTHLDNAELVKD

-527 TIKLENAEV
+527 TIKLDNAPV

-566 VRHEDIITDKLRLNQ
+566 IQHEDIITDKLRLNQ

-594 PAGGTINIRVQEK
+594 PAGGTINIRVMEK
-607 PCRRADYAT
+607 PCPRSGCTT
-616 YLFTVKDNGIGM
+616 YVFSVKDNGIGM

-643 QTATRS
+643 QTVTRS
-649 GIQGTGLGMAITKN
+649 GIQGTGLSMAITKN

-668 GGTITVKSEQGK
+668 GGTITLKSEQGK
-680 GTEFTVTLDCKVS
+680 GSEFTVTLDCKIS
-693 KTLTKSQP
+693 KTQTKSQP

-721 SVSKMLRDIE
+721 SVSKMLRQIE
-731 MNADWT
+731 MTADWT
-737 TSGKEAVLRAEE
+737 TSGKEAILRAQE
-749 AHEQGK
+749 AHEQGRD
-755 EFKVY
+755 FKAY

-779 KFIDPDTP
+779 KVIEPGTP

-796 SDVEQEAREAG
+796 SDIEQEAREAG
-807 VTAFVAKPLFMSEL
+807 VTAFVGKPLFMSEL
-821 RAALTHTQPEE
+821 RAVLTHTQTE
-832 PSMKLPQHTD
+832 PQPMQMPQHAG
-842 YTGKKILL
+842 YAGKKVLL
-850 VEDNELNREIATAI
+850 VEDNALNREIATAI
-864 LEEAGFQLDAV
+864 LEQAGLQVDSV
-875 QDGTDAVQRMTE
+875 EDGTDAVARMNTAAE
-887 TPEGSYDLILMDIQ
+887 DQYDLILMDVQ

-908 TATRKIRALSNP
+908 TATRKIRAMDDP
-920 KKASIPI
+920 RKANIPI
-927 VAMTANAFDEDRQK
+927 VAMTANAFDEDRKK
-941 AFSAGMIAHIAK
+941 AFAAGMNAHVAK
-953 PINVTVLIKTLDE
+953 PIDMAVLSHTLDE
-966 IFGDRGQAEK
+966 IFAKQG
-976 TE
+976 

>member
-1 MKMPKDA
+1 MPKDA
-8 RRRRNHLF
+8 RSRRNHLF
-16 LLALVV
+16 LLALAV
-22 VGIGVFVLFTN
+22 VGVCVFVLFTN

-58 VDAANDR
+58 VDEANDR
-65 VKSLTR
+65 AKSLTR

-81 EMVMKDDFTPSDLNA
+81 EMMLKDDFTPSDLNA
-96 FADVQRLTGVLVLDG
+96 FADTQRLTGVLVLDG

-143 YPQKSYAA
+143 YPQKSYVA

-157 ELYDFAALARTDA
+157 VLYDFAALARTDA
-170 PGLLVAYV
+170 PGLLITYAL
-178 QKSSEDAGDLTA
+178 KSSEDVGDLTA
-190 GDLLDHFPLEDGGV
+190 GDLLDHFPLEDGGA

-212 VLTSNSAAQLNRTSE
+212 VLTSNSTAQLNRTSE
-227 ECRQLYNDKQT
+227 ECRQMYNDEQT
-238 HVSGG
+238 RVSGG
-243 IVELHTGRDVWY
+243 IVELHSNRGVWY
-255 GSRRNIGKY
+255 GSRRNVGKY
-264 EVFVFFPAGKVFL
+264 EVYVFFPAGKVFL

-287 ALTMMTYL
+287 ALTVMTYL

-300 QSRAEKGALTET
+300 QSRAEKGALKET

-328 LMLLDLK
+328 IMLLDLE
-335 KNTVETLKAVPGEE
+335 KNTVETLKAIPGEE
-349 QYKRIRTM
+349 QYKRTRAM

-366 EAVVAEAYRA
+366 EATVAEAYRA
-376 EYLEFVDATT
+376 KYLEFVDVTT

-403 VNDLW
+403 VHDLW

-427 LVATRDA
+427 LVATRDS

-486 ATAHLNNTEQVKG
+486 ATTHLDNAEMVKD

-527 TIKLENAEV
+527 TIKLDNAPV

-556 QLDLYVDTQD
+556 QLDLYIDTQD
-566 VRHEDIITDKLRLNQ
+566 IRHEDIITDKLRLNQ

-594 PAGGTINIRVQEK
+594 PAGGTINIRVREK
-607 PCRRADYAT
+607 PCPRSGCT
-616 YLFTVKDNGIGM
+616 TFVFSVKDNGIGM
-628 SQEFQQHVF
+628 SPEFQQHVF

-668 GGTITVKSEQGK
+668 GGTITLKSEQGK
-680 GTEFTVTLDCKVS
+680 GSEFTVTLDCKIS
-693 KTLTKSQP
+693 KTSVKSQP

-721 SVSKMLRDIE
+721 SVSRMLRDIE

-737 TSGKEAVLRAEE
+737 TSGKEAILRAQE
-749 AHEQGK
+749 AHEQGRD
-755 EFKVY
+755 FKVY

-779 KFIDPDTP
+779 KVIEPGTP

-796 SDVEQEAREAG
+796 ADIEQEAREAG

-821 RAALTHTQPEE
+821 RAVLTHTQTE
-832 PSMKLPQHTD
+832 PQPMQMPQHAG
-842 YTGKKILL
+842 YAGKKVLL
-850 VEDNELNREIATAI
+850 VEDNALNREIATAI
-864 LEEAGFQLDAV
+864 LEQAGLQVDSV
-875 QDGTDAVQRMTE
+875 EDGTDAVARMNTAAE
-887 TPEGSYDLILMDIQ
+887 DQYDLILMDIQ

-908 TATRKIRALSNP
+908 TATRKIRAIENP
-920 KKASIPI
+920 RKANIPI
-927 VAMTANAFDEDRQK
+927 VAMTANAFDEDRKK
-941 AFSAGMIAHIAK
+941 AFAAGMNAHVAK
-953 PINVTVLIKTLDE
+953 PIDMAVLSHTLDE
-966 IFGDRGQAEK
+966 IFAKQG
-976 TE
+976 

>member
-1 MKMPKDA
+1 MPKDA

-143 YPQKSYAA
+143 YPQKSYTA

-190 GDLLDHFPLEDGGV
+190 GDLLDHFPLEDGGI

-243 IVELHTGRDVWY
+243 IVELHTSRDVWY

-366 EAVVAEAYRA
+366 EAVVAEPYRA

-403 VNDLW
+403 VRNLW

-832 PSMKLPQHTD
+832 PSMKLPQHAD

-864 LEEAGFQLDAV
+864 LEEAGFRLDAV

-920 KKASIPI
+920 KKANIPI

-941 AFSAGMIAHIAK
+941 AFSAGMNAHIAK

-966 IFGDRGQAEK
+966 IFGDRGQVEK

>member
-1 MKMPKDA
+1 MPKDA
-8 RRRRNHLF
+8 RSRRNQLF
-16 LLALVV
+16 LLALIV

-39 RKTLDETFTF
+39 RQTLDETYTY

-65 VKSLTR
+65 IKSLTR

-81 EMVMKDDFTPSDLNA
+81 EMTIKGDFTPSDLNA
-96 FADVQRLTGVLVLDG
+96 FADTQRLTGVLVLDG
-111 EMQLEMQST
+111 ELQLEMQST
-120 LDGNAM
+120 RDGDAM

-135 DYVRDILD
+135 DYIREIPD
-143 YPQKSYAA
+143 YPQKAYAA
-151 HIEQDG
+151 NIEQDG
-157 ELYDFAALARTDA
+157 KLYDFAALARTDA
-170 PGLLVAYV
+170 PGLLIAYV
-178 QKSSEDAGDLTA
+178 KKSSEDVGDLTV
-190 GDLLDHFPLEDGGV
+190 GYLLDHFPLEDGGV

-212 VLTSNSAAQLNRTSE
+212 VLTSNSTAQLNRTSE

-238 HVSGG
+238 RVSGG
-243 IVELHTGRDVWY
+243 IVELHSNRGVWY
-255 GSRRNIGKY
+255 GSRRNISKY

-277 TRNIIFVSYL
+277 TRNIICVSYL
-287 ALTMMTYL
+287 ALSVMIFL

-300 QSRAEKGALTET
+300 QSRADKDALKET

-319 TALGTAYES
+319 TALGTAYDS
-328 LMLLDLK
+328 IMLLDLK
-335 KNTVETLKAVPGEE
+335 KNTVETLKDVPGEE
-349 QYKRIRTM
+349 QYKRIRPM
-357 RREEMLRRT
+357 QREEMLRCT
-366 EAVVAEAYRA
+366 QAIVAEPYRA
-376 EYLEFVDATT
+376 EYLEFMDATT
-386 MTARLKG
+386 MTARLKK

-417 TDDDGNVTAV
+417 TDDDGSVTAV
-427 LVATRDA
+427 LVATRDT
-434 TAEKQAEKE
+434 TAEKQTEQK

-486 ATAHLNNTEQVKG
+486 ATTHLDNAELVKD

-527 TIKLENAEV
+527 TIKLDNAPV

-566 VRHEDIITDKLRLNQ
+566 IQHEDIITDKLRLNQ

-594 PAGGTINIRVQEK
+594 PAGGTINIRVTEK
-607 PCRRADYAT
+607 PCPRSGCTT
-616 YLFTVKDNGIGM
+616 YVFSVKDNGIGM

-643 QTATRS
+643 QTVTRS

-668 GGTITVKSEQGK
+668 GGTITLKSEQGK
-680 GTEFTVTLDCKVS
+680 GSEFTVTLDCKIS
-693 KTLTKSQP
+693 KTQTKSQP

-721 SVSKMLRDIE
+721 SVSKMLRQIE
-731 MNADWT
+731 MTADWT
-737 TSGKEAVLRAEE
+737 TSGKEAILRAQE
-749 AHEQGK
+749 AHEQGRD
-755 EFKVY
+755 FKAY

-779 KFIDPDTP
+779 KVIEPGTP

-796 SDVEQEAREAG
+796 SDIEQEAREAG
-807 VTAFVAKPLFMSEL
+807 VTAFVGKPLFMSEL
-821 RAALTHTQPEE
+821 RAVLTHTQTE
-832 PSMKLPQHTD
+832 PQPMQMPQHAG
-842 YTGKKILL
+842 YAGKKVLL
-850 VEDNELNREIATAI
+850 VEDNALNREIATAI
-864 LEEAGFQLDAV
+864 LEQAGLQVDSV
-875 QDGTDAVQRMTE
+875 EDGTDAVARMNTADDDQ
-887 TPEGSYDLILMDIQ
+887 YDLILMDIQ

-908 TATRKIRALSNP
+908 TATRKIRDMENP
-920 KKASIPI
+920 RKANIPI
-927 VAMTANAFDEDRQK
+927 VAMTANAFDEDRK
-941 AFSAGMIAHIAK
+941 KDFAAGMNAHVAK
-953 PINVTVLIKTLDE
+953 PIDMAVLSHTLDE
-966 IFGDRGQAEK
+966 IFAKQG
-976 TE
+976 